1 MTVYIV
7 NDLSYAASRLAGEI
21 TFGLEGLGHTITPSN
36 YPWGESQTLGEDN
49 DIVIYVH
56 NTGNSNS
63 WMPLRSILERV
74 SGRRIIVVANLYD
87 EQELR
92 LAIALGA
99 YGYLAKLTDL
109 NELVQALTVVQSG
122 GFYLSH
128 RKATDFNYD
137 TAVSTRIENAD
148 ALVNRQVI
156 ATLKQW
162 GVTPRQ
168 RDVAEKL
175 LRGLTNKEIAEE
187 LKIEVGTVKV
197 HLRALYKR
205 FNISSRYQFFKMMK
219 TNDSPMRQAYC
230 V

>member
-21 TFGLEGLGHTITPSN
+21 KFGLERLGQVTTSSN
-36 YPWGESQTLGEDN
+36 YPWDESLTLGEEN

-63 WMPLRSILERV
+63 WMPLRSILERI

-109 NELVQALTVVQSG
+109 DELVQALTVVQSG

-128 RKATDFNYD
+128 RKATEINF
-137 TAVSTRIENAD
+137 ASAGHTRVENAD

-219 TNDSPMRQAYC
+219 TSDNSMRQAYS